1 MKKFLFILVL
11 MTMCATVADAQRY
24 FIPKYK
30 RKKEVREYTLENMEK
45 RWTLYIGGYYS
56 MPLGLQYRVHSSV
69 NDYTIRYEEKGSL
82 LGGIA
87 HVGAAYKLNDN
98 LHLGME
104 TGYAFH
110 EKSGAVPLN
119 AVARYY
125 YGPAK
130 ANSRGRLFN
139 YVNVGPQ
146 FFTSKSSKLLGA
158 AAAVGGGVRVLIAKT
173 MRVDLHAGY
182 MLCMRRPKLSAEGKY
197 DVPDSQVNF
206 KEYTHAIQVGMN
218 IVIF

>member
-1 MKKFLFILVL
+1 MKKFWFFLVL
-11 MTMCATVADAQRY
+11 MTMCVTMADAQRY

-30 RKKEVREYTLENMEK
+30 RKKEVREYTLDNMDRK
-45 RWTLYIGGYYS
+45 WSLYVGGYYS

-69 NDYTIRYEEKGSL
+69 NDYTLHYNESTSL

-87 HVGAAYKLNDN
+87 HVGATYKLND
-98 LHLGME
+98 HFHIGME

-110 EKSGAVPLN
+110 EKAGAIPLN

-130 ANSRGRLFN
+130 PKSRGRLFN

-146 FFTSKSSKLLGA
+146 FFMSNSSKRVGA
-158 AAAVGGGVRVLIAKT
+158 ALSVGGGIRVLIAKS
-173 MRVDLHAGY
+173 MRTDLHLGY
-182 MLCMRRPKLSAEGKY
+182 SLCLRRPTLADDGKY
-197 DVPDSQVNF
+197 DVPAKNINF
-206 KEYTHAIQVGMN
+206 KEFTHAIQLGMN